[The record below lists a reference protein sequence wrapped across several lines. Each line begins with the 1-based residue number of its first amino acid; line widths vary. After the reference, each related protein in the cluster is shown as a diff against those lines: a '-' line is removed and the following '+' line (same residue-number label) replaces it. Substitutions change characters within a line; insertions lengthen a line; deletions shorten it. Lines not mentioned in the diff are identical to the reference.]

1 MPWCLDHLQRS
12 SLDNQEELHLPATS
26 GQIPKEIRSFSR
38 YTDVMVVISES
49 YRMLI
54 VKCQWCP
61 CMSSKSFSISIQFL
75 CVCNQN
81 YKKPRWCRMPFWS
94 SFQRDWY
101 EPLFIEGVSLHINS
115 LGSLWFQTDIQ
126 ICSINR
132 VHVHYKQLY
141 IRNIESWSRLSL
153 YQFIPIKSVWSQVPI
168 SFSQSVQTEV
178 LITTSFSNKLRNRLL
193 APNLG

>member
-1 MPWCLDHLQRS
+1 
-12 SLDNQEELHLPATS
+12 
-26 GQIPKEIRSFSR
+26 
-38 YTDVMVVISES
+38 MVVITNAYSEMS
-49 YRMLI
+49 NDFL
-54 VKCQWCP
+54 
-61 CMSSKSFSISIQFL
+61 CMSSKSPSAIQYI
-75 CVCNQN
+75 CSVSVTKN
-81 YKKPRWCRMPFWS
+81 YKKPRWCMPFWS
-94 SFQRDWY
+94 SFQWDWY
-101 EPLFIEGVSLHINS
+101 EPLFIEGVPLHINS

-178 LITTSFSNKLRNRLL
+178 LITTSFPNKLRNRFL